1 MFKLLTYTGEE
12 KRDEATGDGE
22 TERKKLQ
29 RARERGRVGK
39 SEKDGGAE
47 VTVVGGFISVKIP
60 VGLSSQQ
67 LARILSKDI
76 TGAVRVFL
84 GAIIRYCAGKDK

>member
-29 RARERGRVGK
+29 RGRVGK

-47 VTVVGGFISVKIP
+47 VTVVEGFISVRIL

-67 LARILSKDI
+67 LARIFSKDI
-76 TGAVRVFL
+76 TGALCVFL
-84 GAIIRYCAGKDK
+84 GATIRHCAGKDK